1 MKFQCI
7 VRVNRTVGKWNSDIV
22 DAPVFWVEA
31 QNHAEALLK
40 VKQMFDSLL
49 IANDSL
55 YVDTMSPDDYPLASE
70 DDDSFLHTHYVKS

>member
-1 MKFQCI
+1 MRFQCI

-31 QNHAEALLK
+31 QNHAEALSK

-55 YVDTMSPDDYPLASE
+55 YLGFHHIQINLSSNSITTERVVSLGCVY
-70 DDDSFLHTHYVKS
+70 